1 MKINCLFLTV
11 LFVLLV
17 GCKQN
22 STNIEEYNFSE
33 LGLEKI
39 ECGNISISLGS
50 NGLPDSNTA
59 NYDRVGVW
67 NEISFRRYDLIIK
80 TAIVDEKAI
89 VVKSKYNDIS
99 VEISKKDGADYFVEV
114 TRKGRPEKIIY
125 TLSFRNIPKP

>member
-1 MKINCLFLTV
+1 MKINCLILAV
-11 LFVLLV
+11 LFVLLA
-17 GCKQN
+17 GCKQ
-22 STNIEEYNFSE
+22 STTSVEEYNFAD

-39 ECGNISISLGS
+39 ECGTVTIPLGS
-50 NGLPDSNTA
+50 SGLPDCNTA

-67 NEISFRRYDLIIK
+67 NEISYRRYDLIIK